1 MARNKRPLNKST
13 KTSVVFDPSARKE
26 FLTGFRR
33 RKQERRKKAAEKM
46 ERQLKE
52 EIKNA
57 RWPRV
62 AEAADRRGRAAG
74 FR

>member
-1 MARNKRPLNKST
+1 MVRNKKPSTSTKSGNKRPVNKTT
-13 KTSVVFDPSARKE
+13 KTSIVFDPSARKD

-46 ERQLKE
+46 DRQLKE

-57 RWPRV
+57 K
-62 AEAADRRGRAAG
+62 
-74 FR
+74 

>member
-1 MARNKRPLNKST
+1 MCKMGRDRKPVVGKSTSKRRPVNKTT
-13 KTSVVFDPSARKE
+13 KTSIVFDPSARKE

-46 ERQLKE
+46 DRQLKE

-57 RWPRV
+57 K
-62 AEAADRRGRAAG
+62 
-74 FR
+74 

>member
-1 MARNKRPLNKST
+1 MGKRHTEGKRPVNKKT
-13 KTSVVFDPSARKE
+13 KTSITFDPSARKD

-52 EIKNA
+52 EVKNA
-57 RWPRV
+57 K
-62 AEAADRRGRAAG
+62 
-74 FR
+74 

>member
-1 MARNKRPLNKST
+1 MGRNKKPSTSTKSGNKRPVNKTT
-13 KTSVVFDPSARKE
+13 KTSIVFDPSARKD

-46 ERQLKE
+46 DRQLKE

-57 RWPRV
+57 K
-62 AEAADRRGRAAG
+62 
-74 FR
+74 

>member
-1 MARNKRPLNKST
+1 MVQESIQNRVNNSSKSKKRPVNKST
-13 KTSVVFDPSARKE
+13 KTSIVFDASARKD

-46 ERQLKE
+46 DRQLKE

-57 RWPRV
+57 K
-62 AEAADRRGRAAG
+62 
-74 FR
+74 

>member
-57 RWPRV
+57 RWV
-62 AEAADRRGRAAG
+62 RRHNSFQLEGHGR
-74 FR
+74 

>member
-1 MARNKRPLNKST
+1 MGRDKPVDKST
-13 KTSVVFDPSARKE
+13 KSRKRPVNKATKTSIVFDPSARKD

-46 ERQLKE
+46 DRQLKE

-57 RWPRV
+57 K
-62 AEAADRRGRAAG
+62 
-74 FR
+74 